1 MSKSIAIVVSVVLLA
16 GVGVGLFVLSGRF
29 ARTEVET
36 HAVDQTRPRVTGTRP
51 AANERNVAPVTG
63 VIAEITLPNTGA
75 GVNPKTL
82 DAGVQLVRASDNAV
96 VPAHRNTSGSGD
108 AVILKPIDPLDK
120 DTQYKLVINDQ
131 LKDTSGASFMPHT
144 MTFTTAKNF
153 SLSAFP
159 AAFEK
164 VEMANMTLDQNA
176 FTSMAIG
183 PDGLLYAGTFAG
195 VVYRYQIRADG
206 TLEPRSPVMT
216 VLQRNGGP
224 RLITGIAFDP
234 ASTKDKPVLWI
245 NHGQMAVT
253 PEGKLEG
260 ADDWTGSLSRL
271 GGADFANYEDV
282 LVHLPRAY
290 KDHLNFQMTFG
301 KDGAIYFTQGSHTS
315 VGDIDKKWA
324 YRPERK
330 LSAAVLRLD
339 VAKIKS
345 LPLDVKTEE
354 GGTYDPSGPD
364 APLTVYA
371 PGVRSGFDLL
381 FHRNGHL
388 YSGVNGAAGNEGNT
402 PASPDGKVPA
412 IRDLKQTTDDVL
424 LKIEPN
430 HYYGHPNP
438 TRGQYVLNGGNPT
451 DHADPM
457 EVPEYPVGIQPDPKY
472 ALPAF
477 VFGKNFSPNGLIEY
491 KGAQFSGALDGC
503 ILVTRYSDGKDVL
516 VLRLN
521 ENGDVVETIAGID
534 GFTGFTDPLDILQDE
549 KTGNLYIAEYGGRK
563 ITLLRPLDG
572 KTSEK
577 TQRTK
582 VNNTAGFTSTAH

>member
-1 MSKSIAIVVSVVLLA
+1 MSKTLTIALSVIGLLGLGA
-16 GVGVGLFVLSGRF
+16 GLFVWSGRF
-29 ARTEVET
+29 AQTELQT
-36 HAVDQTRPRVTGTRP
+36 HAGEQTRPRVTGTRP
-51 AANERNVAPVTG
+51 AANETNVAPVTG
-63 VIAEITLPNTGA
+63 VIAEITLPTTGA

-82 DAGVQLVRASDNAV
+82 DAGVQLLRVSDNAII
-96 VPAHRNTSGSGD
+96 PAHRNTSGSGD

-120 DTQYKLVINDQ
+120 ATQYKLVINDQ
-131 LKDTSGASFMPHT
+131 LKDTAGASFIPHT
-144 MTFTTAKNF
+144 MTFTTARDF

-164 VEMANMTLDQNA
+164 IGMANMTLDQNA

-195 VVYRYQIRADG
+195 IVYRYQINDDG
-206 TLEPRSPVMT
+206 TLEPRSPIMT

-234 ASTKDKPVLWI
+234 ASTKDNAILWV

-260 ADDWTGSLSRL
+260 ADDWTGKLSRL
-271 GGADFANYEDV
+271 TGPDLSNYEDV
-282 LVHLPRAY
+282 LIHLPRAY

-301 KDGAIYFTQGSHTS
+301 RDGAVYFTQGSHTS

-339 VAKIKS
+339 LTKIKS
-345 LPLDVKTEE
+345 LPLDVKTDE
-354 GGTYDPSGPD
+354 GGTYNPTTPG

-402 PASPDGKVPA
+402 PASPDGKIPA
-412 IRDLKQTTDDVL
+412 VRDLKQTTDDVL

-430 HYYGHPNP
+430 KYYGHPNP
-438 TRGQYVLNGGNPT
+438 ARGEYVLNGGNPT
-451 DHADPM
+451 DRADPM
-457 EVPEYPVGIQPDPKY
+457 EVAEYPVGVQPDPNY
-472 ALPAF
+472 AQPAF

-491 KGAQFSGALDGC
+491 KSARFNGALDSC

-521 ENGDVVETIAGID
+521 EKGDVIETIAGID
-534 GFTGFTDPLDILQDE
+534 GFTGFTDPLDILENE
-549 KTGNLYIAEYGGRK
+549 KTGFLYVAEYGGRK

-572 KTSEK
+572 KTSNQ

-582 VNNTAGFTSTAH
+582 VGASGFTSTAN